1 MNKSKSDFL
10 NFVLLSLFLIFNS
23 PPSPGQSVKDFQP
36 SGKPVFL
43 NFSNVHYSFNKTGGT
58 PAFEI
63 TRLYLGYEYSF
74 SKSFSARAV
83 LDIGDPGIGGLQM
96 TAYVKNAL
104 LMYKTADFSA
114 RFGMI
119 GTDAF
124 GLIEKQW
131 NHRYILKPLQDEYGL
146 NPSADLGVSIEY
158 SPSRLISFDVSV
170 LNGEGYKKVQADSVF
185 KYTAGI
191 SFRPADGFLLR
202 AYTDFMKKDVLQNT
216 LSFFTGYSK
225 GNLNLGVE
233 YALQRNNK
241 MIRDRDFSGISV
253 TGAVKISERF
263 GLFARYDYLHSV
275 TIGNDINPWNFNN
288 DGQLIIAGAE
298 YSPVAGI
305 RIAPVYFGR
314 IPANP
319 GKPFTS
325 SPGIYF
331 EIKL

>member
-1 MNKSKSDFL
+1 MKEKT
-10 NFVLLSLFLIFNS
+10 VALLLFLICYDNGTF
-23 PPSPGQSVKDFQP
+23 GQSEEQFKP
-36 SGKPVFL
+36 YGKPVFL
-43 NFSNVHYSFNKTGGT
+43 IYSNAHYSINNEGSK

-63 TRLYLGYEYSF
+63 ARLYLGYEHF
-74 SKSFSARAV
+74 FNKSFSARGV
-83 LDIGDPGIGGLQM
+83 LDVGDPGTGGLQM
-96 TAYVKNAL
+96 TAYVKNAF
-104 LMYKTADFSA
+104 LMYKTANFSA

-131 NHRYILKPLQDEYGL
+131 GHRYILKPLQDEYGL
-146 NPSADLGVSIEY
+146 NPSADIGAGVEY
-158 SPSRLISFDVSV
+158 TPSKLISFDASI
-170 LNGEGYKKVQADSVF
+170 LNGEGYKRVQADSVF

-191 SFRPADGFLLR
+191 SFRPADGLLFR
-202 AYTDFMKKDVLQNT
+202 AYTDLMKKDVLQNT
-216 LSFFTGYSK
+216 LSFYAGYTNEK
-225 GNLNLGVE
+225 LNFGVE
-233 YALQRNNK
+233 YAVQRNNK
-241 MIRDRDFSGISV
+241 MIRNHDFSGISA
-253 TGAVKISERF
+253 TGALKLSERF
-263 GLFARYDYLHSV
+263 GLFARYDYLWSA
-275 TIGNDINPWNFNN
+275 TIGNDINPWNYNT
-288 DGQLIIAGAE
+288 DGQLIVAGFE